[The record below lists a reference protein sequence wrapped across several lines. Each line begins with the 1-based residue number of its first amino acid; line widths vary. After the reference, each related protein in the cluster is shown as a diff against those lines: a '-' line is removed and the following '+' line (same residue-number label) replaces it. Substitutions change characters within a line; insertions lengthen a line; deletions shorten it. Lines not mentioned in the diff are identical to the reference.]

1 MRSQWGGVPL
11 LGPKIKRHS
20 LEIVSPSKGTTPPL
34 KLNNKGLIEKSCQN
48 IPSSQE
54 KKEIFTGRNI
64 VRKKKIVTKKIS
76 PKSERKKSELK
87 LMFERIRKKKE
98 NAAIQ
103 KEKESLPKENSS
115 GPNVK
120 KLILDFE
127 EKNYRKEDITLNQ
140 NHTPSRKLQLKCNA
154 DIMKRIE
161 GPISKHAASPK
172 RKKKVNDKKIKKII
186 EKLKENSNTNDVD
199 KPIQMIYGEEKKVRN
214 IQQTIWDSWGPEKLK
229 ARPDSDR
236 K

>member
-1 MRSQWGGVPL
+1 MGV
-11 LGPKIKRHS
+11 S
-20 LEIVSPSKGTTPPL
+20 FSPIMGL
-34 KLNNKGLIEKSCQN
+34 KDTLCDN
-48 IPSSQE
+48 IPNSQK
-54 KKEIFTGRNI
+54 KKEIITGKNI
-64 VRKKKIVTKKIS
+64 TRKKKIVTKKIS
-76 PKSERKKSELK
+76 PKSERKKPELK

-98 NAAIQ
+98 NAAVQ
-103 KEKESLPKENSS
+103 KEKESLSKENSS

-127 EKNYRKEDITLNQ
+127 EKNYRKEDITLNP

-186 EKLKENSNTNDVD
+186 EKLKENSDT
-199 KPIQMIYGEEKKVRN
+199 
-214 IQQTIWDSWGPEKLK
+214 T
-229 ARPDSDR
+229 A
-236 K
+236 